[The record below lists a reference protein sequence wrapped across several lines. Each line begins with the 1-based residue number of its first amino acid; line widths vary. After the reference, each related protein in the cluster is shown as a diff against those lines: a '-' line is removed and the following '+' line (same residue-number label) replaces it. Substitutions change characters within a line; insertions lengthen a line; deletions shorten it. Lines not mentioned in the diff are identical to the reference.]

1 VTENDILIF
10 CFISMS
16 DDSFDFKSFTV
27 NIILNSLE
35 KIFKSFT
42 LINTEVTDMIF
53 IDESLMSELCEC
65 FDIQSISLLK
75 LKLIWSYDEISDQK
89 SITHALYTL
98 IMIQEHKNEMMS
110 LLITRLDLLRAY
122 QDWIELVS
130 VFSSDLTQIWLSLY
144 FLFPTSLCS
153 TSSFFLHHIL
163 PVSQTHFLQA

>member
-1 VTENDILIF
+1 
-10 CFISMS
+10 MS

-75 LKLIWSYDEISDQK
+75 LKLI
-89 SITHALYTL
+89 
-98 IMIQEHKNEMMS
+98 
-110 LLITRLDLLRAY
+110 
-122 QDWIELVS
+122 
-130 VFSSDLTQIWLSLY
+130 
-144 FLFPTSLCS
+144 
-153 TSSFFLHHIL
+153 
-163 PVSQTHFLQA
+163 